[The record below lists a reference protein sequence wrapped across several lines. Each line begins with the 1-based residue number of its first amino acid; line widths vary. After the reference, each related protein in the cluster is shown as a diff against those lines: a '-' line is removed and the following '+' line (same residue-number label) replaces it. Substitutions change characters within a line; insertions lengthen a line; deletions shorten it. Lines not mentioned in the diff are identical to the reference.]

1 MPSLVTQIM
10 DVAETRL
17 RQMDTCSAFYRPNRK
32 SDFQVKDGAIFLTH
46 EDIESDAE
54 LSAMGN
60 PPKTAWILPLTI
72 TCIVQP
78 SKDDEV
84 PLDERMNDFVVE
96 AMDALT
102 DPQASWHTFDNL
114 AINSELTAPVAI
126 APTDDSARA
135 TTFTCRVTYRVD
147 ETSQTTQ
154 A

>member
-1 MPSLVTQIM
+1 MPSLVKQIM
-10 DVAETRL
+10 DVAEARL
-17 RQMDTCSAFYRPNRK
+17 RLVDSCTGVYRPNRR

-46 EDIESDAE
+46 EDIESNEE
-54 LSAMGN
+54 LGAMGN
-60 PPKTAWILPLTI
+60 PPKTAWILPLTV

-114 AINSELTAPVAI
+114 ALNSELTAPIAI
-126 APTDDSARA
+126 EQTDDTARA
-135 TTFTCRVTYRVD
+135 MSFNCRVTYRVD

>member
-46 EDIESDAE
+46 EDIESNEE

-84 PLDERMNDFVVE
+84 PLDERMNDFAVE

-102 DPQASWHTFDNL
+102 DPAANWYTFDDL
-114 AINSELTAPVAI
+114 AINSELTPPTPVEQ
-126 APTDDSARA
+126 TDDTARA
-135 TTFTCRVTYRVD
+135 ISFGCRVTYRVD
-147 ETSQTTQ
+147 ETSQTTP